1 MKRRL
6 LASVAIKT
14 MNDPKQLIVD
24 QLLKAMELLR
34 MGYVVAAYELIEEI
48 VLELGSEKN

>member
-1 MKRRL
+1 
-6 LASVAIKT
+6 
-14 MNDPKQLIVD
+14 MNETKQQIVD

-34 MGYVVAAYELIEEI
+34 HGYIEAAYELIEDV